1 MSMSILLST
10 AGLNDGQILVPMHIA
25 NLGSS
30 MSYTIAY
37 LGHTC
42 SLHIA
47 IATQSIF
54 QPLAMAQSIVY
65 AYNYCI

>member
-1 MSMSILLST
+1 MDKYSY
-10 AGLNDGQILVPMHIA
+10 PMHIA

-37 LGHTC
+37 LGHAC

-54 QPLAMAQSIVY
+54 QLLWLEALFVMY
-65 AYNYCI
+65 L